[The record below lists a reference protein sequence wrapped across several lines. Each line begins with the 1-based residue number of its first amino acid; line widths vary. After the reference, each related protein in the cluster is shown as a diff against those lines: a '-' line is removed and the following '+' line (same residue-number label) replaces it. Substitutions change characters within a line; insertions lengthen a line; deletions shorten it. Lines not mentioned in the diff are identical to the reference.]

1 MVPIEIM
8 NNQRFYIY
16 FKEREQYQYF
26 YILINY
32 IKKKKFIIIISYLYK
47 IVWEQLMVFMLLQ
60 MFMLKFKES
69 SEVEKKE

>member
-1 MVPIEIM
+1 M

-47 IVWEQLMVFMLLQ
+47 IVWEQLMVFILLQ

>member
-1 MVPIEIM
+1 M

>member
-1 MVPIEIM
+1 M

-32 IKKKKFIIIISYLYK
+32 IKKKKFIIIILYLYK
-47 IVWEQLMVFMLLQ
+47 IVWEQLMVFVLLQ